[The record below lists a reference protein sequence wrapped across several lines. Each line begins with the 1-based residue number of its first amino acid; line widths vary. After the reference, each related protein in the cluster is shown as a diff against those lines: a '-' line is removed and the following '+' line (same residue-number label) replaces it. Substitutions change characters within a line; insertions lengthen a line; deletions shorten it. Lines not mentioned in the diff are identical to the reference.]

1 MKIHIDY
8 KSMRR
13 KLTTETFIIESKLI
27 HGEKYDYSKVN
38 YKTCK
43 DKVIIKCILHNFEF
57 EQKSLGHLQGKGLS
71 TVELKIR
78 KTDF

>member
-27 HGEKYDYSKVN
+27 HDFSS
-38 YKTCK
+38 CK
-43 DKVIIKCILHNFEF
+43 NIRFLNIRCYIESFFEVID
-57 EQKSLGHLQGKGLS
+57 
-71 TVELKIR
+71 LKIL
-78 KTDF
+78 DLDSQSVSVV